1 METKKGLRAIIP
13 AAGKGK
19 RLHSTEDLPK
29 VMHRACGKP
38 LLETVLEQMS
48 FIDIDDI
55 YIVVGF
61 QKEKVM
67 DYFGDKY
74 HYVEQKE
81 QLGTGHAVLVCEPW
95 FRDFDGTVI
104 VNFGDMPLFRKEIL
118 QAMCEH
124 HMATGAACT
133 LLTTENP
140 EVPFW
145 ARLIR
150 DKNGKFARIVEAKDC
165 TEEEVKVKELFAGV
179 LVFDSR
185 ELFRLLPE
193 IGTNNAQHEYY
204 LTELPEMMAK
214 LGMKVETYFDDD
226 GDDIRGVNTMEDL
239 ARCEEIMRKRG
250 MSER

>member
-1 METKKGLRAIIP
+1 M
-13 AAGKGK
+13 
-19 RLHSTEDLPK
+19 
-29 VMHRACGKP
+29 
-38 LLETVLEQMS
+38 
-48 FIDIDDI
+48 
-55 YIVVGF
+55 
-61 QKEKVM
+61 
-67 DYFGDKY
+67 
-74 HYVEQKE
+74 
-81 QLGTGHAVLVCEPW
+81 LVCEPW

-104 VNFGDMPLFRKEIL
+104 VNFGDMPLFRKEVM

-124 HMATGAACT
+124 HMAAGAACT

-150 DKNGKFARIVEAKDC
+150 DAEGRFARIVEAKDC

-185 ELFRLLPE
+185 EMFRLLPE
-193 IGTNNAQHEYY
+193 LGTNNAQHEYY

-239 ARCEEIMRKRG
+239 VRCEAIMRKRG
-250 MSER
+250 MGQR

>member
-1 METKKGLRAIIP
+1 MESKIRAIIP

-29 VMHRACGKP
+29 VMHCACGKP

-67 DYFGDKY
+67 EYFGDKY

-104 VNFGDMPLFRKEIL
+104 VNFGDMPLFRKSVM

-124 HMATGAACT
+124 HIATGAACT
-133 LLTTENP
+133 LLTAENP
-140 EVPFW
+140 ELPFW
-145 ARLIR
+145 ARMIR
-150 DKNGKFARIVEAKDC
+150 SESGAFRKIQEAKDC
-165 TEEEVKVKELFAGV
+165 SPEEAKIKELFAGV
-179 LVFDSR
+179 LVFDSKK
-185 ELFRLLPE
+185 LFELLPQV
-193 IGTNNAQHEYY
+193 GTNNAQHEYY
-204 LTELPEMMAK
+204 LTEIPEMMAK
-214 LGMKVETYFDDD
+214 LEMKVESYMDDD
-226 GDDIRGVNTMEDL
+226 GDDLRGVNTMEDIVK
-239 ARCEEIMRKRG
+239 CEEIMRKRG
-250 MSER
+250 MDSF